1 MKSLSLCA
9 LASGALA
16 SIQQQETIQTG
27 ASIQAQTDA
36 SNANPIRKVV
46 TMLQSMQKKVE
57 AEGEKEKELYD
68 KFMCYCKN
76 AGSSLGASVSAAE
89 SKIPDVG
96 ANIDAGIAQKAQLE
110 EDLKKAQ
117 VDRTAAKGAMG
128 EATSLREK
136 EAASFNAEATELKTN
151 IAAMNKA
158 ITAVENGMA
167 GQFLQTDGASI
178 LKKLALSSDSMLEA
192 DREELTSFLSG
203 QEDDSDSYAPSSGG
217 IVGILKE
224 MEGTMAKSLAEST
237 ASETAAKDTYDQL
250 MAAKTKEVG
259 ALTKAIEQKTV
270 RVGQLGIEIVQMK
283 DDLSDTEEALYED
296 KKFLAGLDENC
307 ATKEKEWAGI
317 VKTRN
322 EELLALADTI
332 KILNDDDALE
342 LFKKTLPGSSAAF
355 LQMGQK
361 SLKKKALALLTHKPD
376 KRLDFIV
383 LYLKGKNAGFEKVI
397 KMIDDMVALL
407 KEEGVDDEHK
417 KEYCTMQFDYT
428 EDKKKE
434 LERSVSDLETAIED
448 AKEGIAQLKID
459 IEALD
464 DGIKALDKSVA
475 EATEQRKEENSDYTE
490 LLASNSAAKEILKF
504 AKNRLNKFYNPKLY
518 KAAASAAVLQI
529 STHSHAFLQLSSHKN
544 VADPGPPPEAPGA
557 YKKKGEEGGGVIAM
571 IDTIVADIDKE
582 ITESETAE
590 KLAQEDY
597 ETLMADSAEK
607 RALDSKTL
615 TEKAGVKAN
624 TEAELAH
631 KTGEHKSTLK
641 ELMATE
647 EYIGAL
653 HAECDWLLKYFDMRK
668 EARVGEI
675 DSLNKAK
682 AVLSGADFSLMQTN
696 FLGRQ

>member
-1 MKSLSLCA
+1 
-9 LASGALA
+9 
-16 SIQQQETIQTG
+16 
-27 ASIQAQTDA
+27 
-36 SNANPIRKVV
+36 
-46 TMLQSMQKKVE
+46 
-57 AEGEKEKELYD
+57 
-68 KFMCYCKN
+68 
-76 AGSSLGASVSAAE
+76 
-89 SKIPDVG
+89 
-96 ANIDAGIAQKAQLE
+96 
-110 EDLKKAQ
+110 
-117 VDRTAAKGAMG
+117 VDRIAAKGAMA

-136 EAASFNAEATELKTN
+136 EAASYDAEATELKTN

-167 GQFLQTDGASI
+167 GQFLQTDQASI
-178 LKKLALSSDSMLEA
+178 LKKLALQSDSMLEA

-203 QEDDSDSYAPSSGG
+203 QNDDSESYAPSSGG
-217 IVGILKE
+217 ITGILKE
-224 MEGTMAKSLAEST
+224 MESTMAKSLAEST

-250 MAAKTKEVG
+250 MAAKNKEVG
-259 ALTKAIEQKTV
+259 ALTKAIEQKSV
-270 RVGQLGIEIVQMK
+270 RIGALGIEIVQMK

-322 EELLALADTI
+322 QELLALADTI

-361 SLKKKALALLTHKPD
+361 GLKKKAIALLTHKPD

-407 KEEGVDDEHK
+407 KEEGIDDEHK
-417 KEYCTMQFDYT
+417 KEYCTLQFDFT
-428 EDKKKE
+428 DDKKKE

-518 KAAASAAVLQI
+518 KAAAALQV
-529 STHSHAFLQLSSHKN
+529 SKHSNSFVQLSSHKN
-544 VADPGPPPEAPGA
+544 VADPGPAPEAPGA
-557 YKKKGEEGGGVIAM
+557 YKKKSEEGGGVIAM

-582 ITESETAE
+582 ITESQAEETNS
-590 KLAQEDY
+590 QEEY
-597 ETLMADSAEK
+597 ETLMSDSAEK

-624 TEAELAH
+624 TEAELAR

-668 EARVGEI
+668 EARTGEI

-682 AVLSGADFSLMQTN
+682 AVLSGADFSLMQTKGV
-696 FLGRQ
+696 FLGRH